1 MYLLILDY
9 ESDAERK
16 RIDYAIERWQHKLK
30 ISKPKGTIIVID
42 GKQDRIDEF
51 VEDLCSRLE
60 KSEEKVK
67 IHNISS
73 YSPDIEK
80 NIKKITYQTKEQR
93 EFLEKFID
101 YLMAKLSASYEYSS
115 KIGKIY
121 KVYTKKGQAKV
132 EIILQNKETGTDV
145 HIAIDGY
152 GEVVDFISVKID
164 NEMSMFLGG
173 K

>member
-1 MYLLILDY
+1 MFLLILDY
-9 ESDAERK
+9 ETDAERK
-16 RIDYAIERWQHKLK
+16 RIDYAIERWQNKLN

-42 GKQDRIDEF
+42 GKQERIDEF
-51 VEDLCSRLE
+51 VEDLSSRLE

-67 IHNISS
+67 VSKIST
-73 YSPDIEK
+73 YSPEIEK
-80 NIKKITYQTKEQR
+80 NVKTVAYQTTEQR
-93 EFLEKFID
+93 DFLEKFID

-121 KVYTKKGQAKV
+121 KVYTKKGQAKL
-132 EIILQNKETGTDV
+132 EIILQDKDTGTDV
-145 HIAIDGY
+145 NIAIDGY

-164 NEMSMFLGG
+164 NEMNTFLGG

>member
-1 MYLLILDY
+1 MFLLILDY
-9 ESDAERK
+9 ETDAERK
-16 RIDYAIERWQHKLK
+16 RIDYAIERWQNKLK

-67 IHNISS
+67 IHRISK
-73 YSPDIEK
+73 YAPEIEK
-80 NIKKITYQTKEQR
+80 NVKTIAYQTKEQR
-93 EFLEKFID
+93 DFLEKFID

-115 KIGKIY
+115 KIGKVY
-121 KVYTKKGQAKV
+121 KVYTKKGQAKL
-132 EIILQNKETGTDV
+132 EIVLRDRGEGTDV
-145 HIAIDGY
+145 NIAIDGY
-152 GEVVDFISVKID
+152 GEVVDFISAKID
-164 NEMSMFLGG
+164 NEMNTFLGG